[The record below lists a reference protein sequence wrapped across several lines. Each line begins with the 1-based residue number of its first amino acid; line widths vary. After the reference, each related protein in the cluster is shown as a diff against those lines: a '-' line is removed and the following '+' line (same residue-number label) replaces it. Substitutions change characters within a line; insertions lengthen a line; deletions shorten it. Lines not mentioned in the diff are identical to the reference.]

1 MIRARDF
8 KYKQV
13 IAVRTDLGMSKG
25 KLAVQV
31 AHGAVSAGERARVT
45 KQDIWRS
52 WLREGQKK
60 VVVKVTS
67 EEELLELRRVAINRD
82 LPQAIIRDAGMTELP
97 PGTMTVIGIGPGKA
111 DTIDEVTGQLKLL

>member
-1 MIRARDF
+1 MLTRQF

-13 IAVRTDLGMSKG
+13 IAVRTDLGMTKG

-31 AHGAVSAGERARVT
+31 AHGAVSASERARIT
-45 KQDIWRS
+45 EQALWKS
-52 WLREGQKK
+52 WFREGQKK

-67 EEELLELRRVAINRD
+67 EEDLIQLRRDAIN
-82 LPQAIIRDAGMTELP
+82 LGLTQALIRDAGMTELA

-111 DTIDEVTGQLKLL
+111 EDVDKVTGELKLL